1 MIKKLNKIYKKNLRR
16 KAIKK
21 VEEKIIYQQ
30 KLLKDYSIDE
40 LRKLI
45 LLEEQK
51 ILKKISWKG
60 ALIALGATVGIVHI

>member
-1 MIKKLNKIYKKNLRR
+1 MIKKLKKIYKKNLRR

-60 ALIALGATVGIVHI
+60 ALIALGATVGIAHI

>member
-1 MIKKLNKIYKKNLRR
+1 MIKKFNKIYKKNLRR

-60 ALIALGATVGIVHI
+60 ALIALGATVSIVHI

>member
-1 MIKKLNKIYKKNLRR
+1 MIKKLKKIYKKNLRR